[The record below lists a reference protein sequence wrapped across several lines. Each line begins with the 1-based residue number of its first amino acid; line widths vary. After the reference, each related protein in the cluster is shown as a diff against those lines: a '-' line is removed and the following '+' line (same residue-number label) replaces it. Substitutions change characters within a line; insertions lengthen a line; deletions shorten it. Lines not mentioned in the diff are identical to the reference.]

1 MKQLENLEVWF
12 VVGSQH
18 LYGPEVLR
26 QVTEHAREVVEF
38 LNGSGDLFVDIELK
52 ATVKTPDEILAV
64 CRDAE
69 HATRCVGI
77 IAWMHTFSP
86 ARMWIAGLAALTK
99 PCLQLHTQFNARV
112 PWNTM
117 DMDYMNLHQ
126 TAHGGRE
133 FGFISARMRRADAVV
148 VGHWQDKASLARID
162 AWMRVATAVAD
173 SRHMKIAR
181 FGDNMRDVA
190 VTEGDKVAAQL
201 RFGYTVNGYALGE
214 LTESVAAVTDSEV
227 RSLLEEY
234 EETYELSDA
243 VRAELRGRAHRA
255 DEGGGERVAGPIP
268 LFRRSARGDAGAGGE
283 RAVRRLADRR
293 QPAGW
298 QRRLAAA
305 APA

>member
-255 DEGGGERVAGPIP
+255 DEGERGAEHQVAFAHAQHVQGQVHG
-268 LFRRSARGDAGAGGE
+268 RG
-283 RAVRRLADRR
+283 
-293 QPAGW
+293 
-298 QRRLAAA
+298 AA
-305 APA
+305 